1 MEKVTLKQGII
12 RGDNRITEI
21 TVRKPLTKQLRG
33 TNVVDLMKMSIDEW
47 CVVLPRVTTPKVD
60 KVDFATMPA
69 ADLVTLASTALNLMI
84 EDFEEAEEEDEETTT
99 GKND

>member
-1 MEKVTLKQGII
+1 MQ
-12 RGDNRITEI
+12 
-21 TVRKPLTKQLRG
+21 
-33 TNVVDLMKMSIDEW
+33 MSIDEW

-84 EDFEEAEEEDEETTT
+84 EDFEESEDEEEETT

>member
-12 RGDNRITEI
+12 RGDSRITEI

>member
-84 EDFEEAEEEDEETTT
+84 EDFEEAEDEEEETT

>member
-1 MEKVTLKQGII
+1 MEKVTLKKGII
-12 RGDNRITEI
+12 RGDSRITEI

>member
-1 MEKVTLKQGII
+1 MEKVTLKKGII
-12 RGDNRITEI
+12 RGDSRITEI

-33 TNVVDLMKMSIDEW
+33 TNVVNLMQMSIDEW

-84 EDFEEAEEEDEETTT
+84 EDFEEAEDEEEETT

>member
-33 TNVVDLMKMSIDEW
+33 TNVVNLMQMSIDEW
-47 CVVLPRVTTPKVD
+47 CVVLPRITTPKVD
-60 KVDFATMPA
+60 KVDFVTMPA

-84 EDFEEAEEEDEETTT
+84 EDFEEAEDEEEETT

>member
-1 MEKVTLKQGII
+1 MEKVTLKKGII

>member
-12 RGDNRITEI
+12 RGDSRITEI

-84 EDFEEAEEEDEETTT
+84 EDFEEAEDEEEEIT

>member
-33 TNVVDLMKMSIDEW
+33 TNVVNLMQMSIDEW

-84 EDFEEAEEEDEETTT
+84 EDFEEAEDEEEEIT

>member
-84 EDFEEAEEEDEETTT
+84 EDFEEAEDEEEEIT
-99 GKND
+99 GKHD

>member
-33 TNVVDLMKMSIDEW
+33 TNVVNLMQMSIDEW

-84 EDFEEAEEEDEETTT
+84 EDFEEAEDEEEETT

>member
-1 MEKVTLKQGII
+1 MEKVTLKKGII

-47 CVVLPRVTTPKVD
+47 CVVIPRVTTPKVD
-60 KVDFATMPA
+60 KADFATMPA